1 MDRPSDGWTDQWPD
15 RLTKRVVESHAHNL
29 KNCFIFGNFSLVIL
43 STEPV
48 ASKKETSIL
57 HKNTKIC
64 VCIILVTRQCHKKKR
79 NKKQFLLLF
88 FFLCSFF
95 FILFSL
101 FFGFFVCFF
110 VFFSFALCSL
120 FLFCF

>member
-1 MDRPSDGWTDQWPD
+1 MDRPSDGWTNQWPD

-64 VCIILVTRQCHKKKR
+64 VCIILVTRQCHKKKEIK
-79 NKKQFLLLF
+79 NSSCFCSFFFVLFSLF
-88 FFLCSFF
+88 FFLCSLVF
-95 FILFSL
+95 L
-101 FFGFFVCFF
+101 CFF
-110 VFFSFALCSL
+110 CFFSFALCSL